1 MLSYL
6 WIGANDVDASVAFYD
21 SILLPLG
28 YGKDFSEEVGS
39 YSLPGTVDKLN
50 GPGTVHVG
58 KPFDGGAAMAGN
70 GMPAFRT
77 QSRAEVDALYVA
89 GLVHGGVSEGAPGTR
104 AAYTPS
110 FYVAYLRDPAGN
122 KLAVFSMSNGRGGY

>member
-28 YGKDFSEEVGS
+28 YEKDYSECVCS
-39 YSLPGTVDKLN
+39 YSLLGTVDRLN

-58 KPFDGGAAMAGN
+58 KPFDGGPATAGN
-70 GMPAFRT
+70 GMMPAFRT
-77 QSRAEVDALYVA
+77 QSRAEVDAIYVTA
-89 GLVHGGVSEGAPGTR
+89 LGQGGVGDTGCVHAQFLRGLPEG
-104 AAYTPS
+104 S
-110 FYVAYLRDPAGN
+110 DWQQ
-122 KLAVFSMSNGRGGY
+122 GRGVF

>member
-28 YGKDFSEEVGS
+28 YEQDYAEGISS
-39 YSLPGTVDKLN
+39 YSLPGIVDKLN

-58 KPFDGGAAMAGN
+58 KPFDGKPATPGN
-70 GMPAFRT
+70 GMMPAFRT
-77 QSRAEVDALYVA
+77 RSRAEVDALYAA
-89 GLVHGGVSEGAPGTR
+89 GLIHGGKDEGAPGTR
-104 AAYTPS
+104 PAYTPD
-110 FYVAYLRDPAGN
+110 FYVAYLRDPTGN
-122 KLAVFSMSNGRGGY
+122 KIAVFFNE

>member
-6 WIGANDVDASVAFYD
+6 WIGANDVDASLVFYD
-21 SILLPLG
+21 SILLPLR
-28 YGKDFSEEVGS
+28 YEKDYSEEVGS
-39 YSLPGTVDKLN
+39 YSLPNTVDKLN

-58 KPFDGGAAMAGN
+58 KPFDGKPATAGN
-70 GMPAFRT
+70 GMMPAFRAE
-77 QSRAEVDALYVA
+77 SRAQVDTLYAA
-89 GLVHGGVSEGAPGTR
+89 GLAHGGEDEGAPGTR

-122 KLAVFSMSNGRGGY
+122 KIAVFFND

>member
-28 YGKDFSEEVGS
+28 YEKDPSEDVSS
-39 YSLPGTVDKLN
+39 YSLPGTVDRLN

-58 KPFDGGAAMAGN
+58 KPFDGGPATAGN
-70 GMPAFRT
+70 GMMPAFRT
-77 QSRAEVDALYVA
+77 SSRAEVDALYAA
-89 GLVHGGVSEGAPGTR
+89 GLAHGGASEGAPGTR
-104 AAYTPS
+104 AAYTPD
-110 FYVAYLRDPAGN
+110 FYVAYLRDPTGN
-122 KLAVFSMSNGRGGY
+122 KLAVFFNE